1 MTPLAVKNMSRAYEI
16 LEDKM
21 GKDIKTYSTD
31 ARCECGI
38 TSRVRGLKI
47 DEENKVE
54 EAWNVNVC
62 DGCGDDD
69 NFVDEL
75 LYQ

>member
-1 MTPLAVKNMSRAYEI
+1 MTRLAVKNMTKAYEI

-21 GKDIKTYSTD
+21 GKDIKTYITG
-31 ARCECGI
+31 ARCECGE
-38 TSRVRGLKI
+38 TTRVRGLKI
-47 DEENKVE
+47 SEENKVE
-54 EAWNVNVC
+54 QALNVNVC

-75 LYQ
+75 LYE